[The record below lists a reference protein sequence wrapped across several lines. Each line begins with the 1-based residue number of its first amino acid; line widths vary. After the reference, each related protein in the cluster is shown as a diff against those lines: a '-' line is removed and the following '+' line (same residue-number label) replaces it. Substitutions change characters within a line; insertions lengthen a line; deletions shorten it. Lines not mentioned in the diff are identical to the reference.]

1 MRSTCGTTVSDLAGM
16 DRPSLLKPQREVSH
30 VHEPKVADKSTPY
43 WWEAAPVMPLP
54 PQPPARKL
62 DVAIVGAGYAG
73 LSAGLALAREGRSVA
88 AFDAMNPGEGASSRN
103 GGITSGSIRLDYA
116 TITRRFGEEKAMA
129 IEAEGKVAREFL
141 YDFIKS
147 EKLDCDFQLV
157 GLFKGAIG
165 YEQYE
170 KMARGAAALARKL
183 GIDSYAVPYAKQRD
197 YVGTDFYRG
206 GMVRMDIGGLHPAK
220 FHAEL
225 LRVALASGLAVHSNT
240 PVTSIDRDSS
250 GFRVATSAGTVQ
262 ARQVLV
268 CTNGYTDGANPFL
281 RRRLVPVR
289 SRIIATEELAPEVM
303 ARLMP
308 KRMMMGE
315 GRELGFY
322 YRPSPDG
329 RRILLGGRDSSRAG
343 DPAAPTLRLRN
354 GLVELFP
361 ELENVRLTHSWF
373 GNVAMHRDM
382 LPRIFEKDGVVYAT
396 GFCGSGVVWA
406 PWVGTRAAHK
416 LMGHGDRARTAF
428 DFRPPAA
435 IPLYR
440 GNPWFIP
447 AVIKAYALQDRIAWW
462 RASR

>member
-16 DRPSLLKPQREVSH
+16 DRPGLLKPQQEISH

-54 PQPPARKL
+54 PQPLARKL

-170 KMARGAAALARKL
+170 KMARGAEALARKL
-183 GIDSYAVPYAKQRD
+183 GVESYAVPYAKQRN

-240 PVTSIDRDSS
+240 PVTSIERDGS

-303 ARLMP
+303 SRLMP
-308 KRMMMGE
+308 KLMMMGE

-361 ELENVRLTHSWF
+361 ELEKVRLSHSWF

-416 LMGHGDRARTAF
+416 LMGHGEQARTAF

-447 AVIKAYALQDRIAWW
+447 AVIKGYALQDRIAWW
-462 RASR
+462 RARR